1 MLLSIP
7 AYSLKPTPQCLLLG
21 NGINR
26 LFEEKSWKELIND
39 ELETSKSTYK
49 YSDIENMPATMQIV
63 VATNDHVDER
73 MEELASKL
81 LKESND
87 EEKNVF
93 LRKFFD
99 LPMDDILTA
108 NYSFEL
114 EIADGMKQSKG
125 AYSHSLK
132 KTKELGSS
140 EEKFRTY
147 QYHQL
152 KNGKRIWHIH
162 GDAAK
167 PSTMMM
173 GHYYYAKQLRE
184 IQDCAALTVRRVKS
198 MKEDSTF
205 QANNWIDIF
214 LTSDVYILGFGMYL
228 CESDL
233 WYLACCKKRNFPDTK
248 IYFYEFKS
256 NDTQKI
262 YMMKAYNI
270 QCITGTDLKEDNQ
283 KMFYNA
289 AMQDIRDKME
299 KSKTSYSEE
308 KEEGCTSA
316 NEVIALST

>member
-1 MLLSIP
+1 MIFPIS

-21 NGINR
+21 NGINL
-26 LFEEKSWKELIND
+26 LFNKSSWEDLIKA
-39 ELETSKSTYK
+39 ELEASKSIYG
-49 YSDIENMPATMQIV
+49 YSNIKNMPATMQIV

-73 MEELASKL
+73 LKALASEL
-81 LKESND
+81 LKAKNN
-87 EEKNVF
+87 EEKNAF

-140 EEKFRTY
+140 EEKLRTY

-167 PSTMMM
+167 PSTMIM

-184 IQDCAALTVRRVKS
+184 IQDCAARTVRRAKS
-198 MKEDSTF
+198 MK
-205 QANNWIDIF
+205 
-214 LTSDVYILGFGMYL
+214 
-228 CESDL
+228 
-233 WYLACCKKRNFPDTK
+233 ACK
-248 IYFYEFKS
+248 
-256 NDTQKI
+256 
-262 YMMKAYNI
+262 
-270 QCITGTDLKEDNQ
+270 
-283 KMFYNA
+283 
-289 AMQDIRDKME
+289 
-299 KSKTSYSEE
+299 
-308 KEEGCTSA
+308 
-316 NEVIALST
+316 

>member
-1 MLLSIP
+1 MVFPIP

-26 LFEEKSWKELIND
+26 LFNESSWGKLIED
-39 ELETSKSTYK
+39 ELKVAKSIYG
-49 YSDIENMPATMQIV
+49 YNDIKDMPATMQIV
-63 VATNDHVDER
+63 VATNDHVDDR
-73 MEELASKL
+73 LKALASEL
-81 LKESND
+81 LKANNN
-87 EEKNVF
+87 EEKNAF

-99 LPMDDILTA
+99 LPMDDIFTA

-173 GHYYYAKQLRE
+173 RHYYYAKQLRE

-198 MKEDSTF
+198 MKACKEKVKP
-205 QANNWIDIF
+205 QIGLAARK
-214 LTSDVYILGFGMYL
+214 FGRRWG
-228 CESDL
+228 ERS
-233 WYLACCKKRNFPDTK
+233 
-248 IYFYEFKS
+248 
-256 NDTQKI
+256 
-262 YMMKAYNI
+262 
-270 QCITGTDLKEDNQ
+270 
-283 KMFYNA
+283 A
-289 AMQDIRDKME
+289 AQISQHKVP
-299 KSKTSYSEE
+299 
-308 KEEGCTSA
+308 A
-316 NEVIALST
+316 

>member
-1 MLLSIP
+1 M
-7 AYSLKPTPQCLLLG
+7 
-21 NGINR
+21 
-26 LFEEKSWKELIND
+26 
-39 ELETSKSTYK
+39 
-49 YSDIENMPATMQIV
+49 
-63 VATNDHVDER
+63 
-73 MEELASKL
+73 
-81 LKESND
+81 
-87 EEKNVF
+87 
-93 LRKFFD
+93 RKFFD

-198 MKEDSTF
+198 MK
-205 QANNWIDIF
+205 
-214 LTSDVYILGFGMYL
+214 
-228 CESDL
+228 
-233 WYLACCKKRNFPDTK
+233 ACK
-248 IYFYEFKS
+248 
-256 NDTQKI
+256 
-262 YMMKAYNI
+262 
-270 QCITGTDLKEDNQ
+270 
-283 KMFYNA
+283 
-289 AMQDIRDKME
+289 
-299 KSKTSYSEE
+299 
-308 KEEGCTSA
+308 
-316 NEVIALST
+316 

>member
-1 MLLSIP
+1 MIFPIS

-21 NGINR
+21 NGINL
-26 LFEEKSWKELIND
+26 LFNKSSWEDLIKA
-39 ELETSKSTYK
+39 ELEASKSIYG
-49 YSDIENMPATMQIV
+49 YSNIKNMPATMQIV

-73 MEELASKL
+73 LKALASEL
-81 LKESND
+81 LKAKNN
-87 EEKNVF
+87 EEKNAF

-140 EEKFRTY
+140 EEKLRTY

-167 PSTMMM
+167 PSTMIM

-184 IQDCAALTVRRVKS
+184 IQDCAALTVRRAKS

-205 QANNWIDIF
+205 QANNWVDIF
-214 LTSDVYILGFGMYL
+214 LTSDVYILGLGMYL

-233 WYLACCKKRNFPDTK
+233 WYLVCCKKRNFPDTK
-248 IYFYEFKS
+248 IYFYEFES
-256 NDTQKI
+256 TDTQKI

-270 QCITGTDLKEDNQ
+270 QCITRENLHADDYKS
-283 KMFYNA
+283 FYNA
-289 AMQDIRDKME
+289 TMQDVRDKME
-299 KSKTSYSEE
+299 KSKTSHSEE
-308 KEEGCTSA
+308 QEEGCTSA
-316 NEVIALST
+316 NAVIALST